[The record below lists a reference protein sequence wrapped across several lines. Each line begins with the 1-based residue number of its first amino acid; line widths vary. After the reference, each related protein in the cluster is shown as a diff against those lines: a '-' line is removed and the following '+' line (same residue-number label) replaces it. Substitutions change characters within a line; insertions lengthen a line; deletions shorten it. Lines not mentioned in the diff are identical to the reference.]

1 MVRPREYKTGNLSN
15 VPLMLDREVM
25 AEFAEALPRNK
36 SISQAVRE
44 YMQEVIDERKKV
56 EALARLPILNQDSPR
71 QTTITEYDIKLF
83 QRSEERMEKLSSMD
97 KQTLTIVAIDVT
109 HLQNQIRAARSI
121 NPTEKLL
128 K

>member
-1 MVRPREYKTGNLSN
+1 MVRPREIKGSARQVNLN
-15 VPLMLDREVM
+15 LETKLYE
-25 AEFAEALPRNK
+25 EFENLLLRHK
-36 SISQAVRE
+36 SVSQAIRE
-44 YMQEVIDERKKV
+44 YMRSTVEESKKV

-97 KQTLTIVAIDVT
+97 KQTLTIVAIDVL
-109 HLQNQIRAARSI
+109 HLQNQIKAARSI
-121 NPTEKLL
+121 KPTEKVL

>member
-1 MVRPREYKTGNLSN
+1 MVRPREIKGLARQVNLN
-15 VPLMLDREVM
+15 LETKLYE
-25 AEFAEALPRNK
+25 EFENLLPRHK
-36 SISQAVRE
+36 SVSQAIRE
-44 YMQEVIDERKKV
+44 YMRTTVEESKKV

-83 QRSEERMEKLSSMD
+83 QRSEERMEKLACMD
-97 KQTLTIVAIDVT
+97 KQALTIVAIDVL

-121 NPTEKLL
+121 KPTEKLL

>member
-1 MVRPREYKTGNLSN
+1 MVRPREIKGFARQVNLN
-15 VPLMLDREVM
+15 LETKLYE
-25 AEFAEALPRNK
+25 EFENLLPRHK
-36 SISQAVRE
+36 SVSQAIRE
-44 YMQEVIDERKKV
+44 YMRSTVEESKKV

-97 KQTLTIVAIDVT
+97 KQTLTIVAIDVL
-109 HLQNQIRAARSI
+109 HLQNQIKAARI
-121 NPTEKLL
+121 IKPTEKLL